1 MRFLDLELM
10 FSEMR
15 PYDELDGFC
24 IWERYES
31 LEAIRVDS
39 SKDPLESEFVTVL
52 WQRGLFRYNCGFR
65 ILT

>member
-31 LEAIRVDS
+31 LEAMRVDS

-52 WQRGLFRYNCGFR
+52 W
-65 ILT
+65 

>member
-1 MRFLDLELM
+1 
-10 FSEMR
+10 MR

-39 SKDPLESEFVTVL
+39 IPKILWNLSLLLFCGKRDFSNITV
-52 WQRGLFRYNCGFR
+52 G
-65 ILT
+65 

>member
-39 SKDPLESEFVTVL
+39 SKDPLESEFVTV
-52 WQRGLFRYNCGFR
+52 CD
-65 ILT
+65 I